1 MYTWPGQL
9 GEHILVLAG
18 TMERRWINYVSA
30 GVVDKQT
37 VGLAVGRFIAP
48 PLQQYLRPADHRASA
63 PRPVHPCWRNWSRML
78 SAVSRHHLLCLSPS
92 AAAIKSVVSAR
103 TGLPRPRHD
112 ARRDSTNALIA
123 AVDDARPLRRCR
135 RPPAS
140 AVSRRSGSEN
150 KFCKFPMFTC
160 SGGKKT

>member
-1 MYTWPGQL
+1 M
-9 GEHILVLAG
+9 
-18 TMERRWINYVSA
+18 MERRLINYISA
-30 GVVDKQT
+30 DVVHK
-37 VGLAVGRFIAP
+37 LAVADATWAGRWPLHRAADRAMPAP
-48 PLQQYLRPADHRASA
+48 PLEQCLRPADHQVSA
-63 PRPVHPCWRNWSRML
+63 PRVVHPCWRNWSRML